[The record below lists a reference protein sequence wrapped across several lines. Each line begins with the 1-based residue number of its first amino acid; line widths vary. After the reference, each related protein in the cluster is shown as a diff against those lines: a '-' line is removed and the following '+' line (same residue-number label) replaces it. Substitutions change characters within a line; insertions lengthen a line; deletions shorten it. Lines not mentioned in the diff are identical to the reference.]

1 MELIWFVLGFLSGLF
16 LLCGCLAWLYFRL
29 SRGLVQQGFTLSIQG
44 IVQALLRSPSPIA
57 TNTNEPHDPLQLQEN
72 YDWQYILQSAP
83 IGYLEVDEEN
93 RLCWGNVQAYDLL
106 GIQFR
111 PGDVEA
117 KRLLLQLV
125 RSYELD
131 LLISETRTAQK
142 SQQKKWVFHQIIP
155 DPLHPVQQQ
164 GRVLRGH
171 SILLDSGNVGIFIE
185 DCQEA
190 AILQQQ
196 RDRWASDVAHEL
208 KTPLT
213 SIRLIVETLHDRV
226 TPELQNWM
234 ERLLNEVIRLSNLVE
249 DLLDLGQMDTS
260 MSLHLNRQA
269 IDLHQLLQSAWMN
282 LEPLATKRQ
291 VSLEYLG
298 PDSLCIQADESRI
311 YRLLLNL
318 LDNSI
323 KYSPRSQAVLVKL
336 GLEHEPNAIP
346 YAVIEVIDRGSGFP
360 EVALPHVFDRFY
372 RVDESRT
379 RSGTD
384 SGGSGLGLAIVRQ
397 IVLAHQGAIAVS
409 NHPETGGAWV
419 RITLPARSPI

>member
-1 MELIWFVLGFLSGLF
+1 MWFLLGFAAGIS
-16 LLCGCLAWLYFRL
+16 LLCACLAGLYFRL
-29 SRGLVQQGFTLSIQG
+29 RRELAQQGFILSQHL
-44 IVQALLRSPSPIA
+44 LLRSLLPA
-57 TNTNEPHDPLQLQEN
+57 TNTNEPHAQHQLQEN

-93 RLCWGNVQAYDLL
+93 RLCWGNVQAYNLL
-106 GIQFR
+106 GIQLR
-111 PGDVEA
+111 QEDLVT

-142 SQQKKWVFHQIIP
+142 SQQKKWEFNQIVP

-164 GRVLRGH
+164 GRMLRGH
-171 SILLDSGNVGIFIE
+171 SIPLDNGNIGIFIE

-213 SIRLIVETLHDRV
+213 SIRLIVETLHSRV
-226 TPELQNWM
+226 SPELQDWM
-234 ERLLNEVIRLSNLVE
+234 ERLLNEVIRLGNLVE

-260 MSLHLNRQA
+260 MSLHLNRQD
-269 IDLHQLLQSAWMN
+269 IDLHQLIQSAWMS

-336 GLEHEPNAIP
+336 GIENESASPH
-346 YAVIEVIDRGSGFP
+346 AVIEVIDHGSGFP

-419 RITLPARSPI
+419 RITLPAQLPT

>member
-1 MELIWFVLGFLSGLF
+1 MWFLLGFASGLF
-16 LLCGCLAWLYFRL
+16 LFCGCLAWVYFRL
-29 SRGLVQQGFTLSIQG
+29 RRELAQKGFALSTG
-44 IVQALLRSPSPIA
+44 VVLRSLL
-57 TNTNEPHDPLQLQEN
+57 PLADSSSESDVHQQIQEK
-72 YDWQYILQSAP
+72 DWSHILQSAP

-93 RLCWGNVQAYDLL
+93 HLCWGNEQACNLL
-106 GIQFR
+106 GIQLR
-111 PGDVEA
+111 QVDAVP

-131 LLISETRTAQK
+131 LLISETRTAEK
-142 SQQKKWVFHQIIP
+142 SLQKKWVFNPSVP

-164 GRVLRGH
+164 GRMLRGH
-171 SILLDSGNVGIFIE
+171 SIFLDNGNIGVFIE

-213 SIRLIVETLHDRV
+213 SIRLIVETLYSRV

-234 ERLLNEVIRLSNLVE
+234 ERLLNEVIRLSNLVQ
-249 DLLDLGQMDTS
+249 DLLELGQMDS
-260 MSLHLNRQA
+260 NSSFHLNRQTL
-269 IDLHQLLQSAWMN
+269 DLPQLVQSAWMS

-291 VSLEYLG
+291 VSLKYLG

-323 KYSPRSQAVLVKL
+323 KYSPTSLEVIVKL
-336 GLEHEPNAIP
+336 EIEHRTAALS
-346 YAVIEVIDRGSGFP
+346 YAVIEVIDSGSGFP
-360 EVALPHVFDRFY
+360 EKALPHVFDRFY
-372 RVDESRT
+372 RVDESRA
-379 RSGTD
+379 RSGGNC
-384 SGGSGLGLAIVRQ
+384 GGSGLGLAIVRQ
-397 IVLAHQGAIAVS
+397 IVLAHQGAISVS
-409 NHPETGGAWV
+409 NHPVTGGAWV
-419 RITLPARSPI
+419 RVTIPTQVIT

>member
-1 MELIWFVLGFLSGLF
+1 MELMWFLLGFAAGLS
-16 LLCGCLAWLYFRL
+16 LLCICLAGLYIRL
-29 SRGLVQQGFTLSIQG
+29 RREFAQQGFILSQHS
-44 IVQALLRSPSPIA
+44 LLRSLLPA
-57 TNTNEPHDPLQLQEN
+57 TNTHEPHIQPQLQEN

-93 RLCWGNVQAYDLL
+93 RLCWGNVQAYNLL
-106 GIQFR
+106 GIQLR
-111 PGDVEA
+111 QNDLTA

-131 LLISETRTAQK
+131 LLIAETRTAQK
-142 SQQKKWVFHQIIP
+142 SQQKKWEFNQIVP

-164 GRVLRGH
+164 GRMLRGH
-171 SILLDSGNVGIFIE
+171 SIPLDNGNIGIFIE

-213 SIRLIVETLHDRV
+213 SIRLIVETLHSRV
-226 TPELQNWM
+226 TPELQDWM
-234 ERLLNEVIRLSNLVE
+234 ERLLNEVIRLGNLVE

-260 MSLHLNRQA
+260 MSLHLNRQD
-269 IDLHQLLQSAWMN
+269 IDLHQLMQSAWMS

-323 KYSPRSQAVLVKL
+323 KHSPRSQAVLVKL
-336 GLEHEPNAIP
+336 GIENEFAIP
-346 YAVIEVIDRGSGFP
+346 HAAIEVIDRGSGI
-360 EVALPHVFDRFY
+360 
-372 RVDESRT
+372 SRGSFT
-379 RSGTD
+379 ACVRSLL
-384 SGGSGLGLAIVRQ
+384 SR
-397 IVLAHQGAIAVS
+397 
-409 NHPETGGAWV
+409 
-419 RITLPARSPI
+419 R

>member
-1 MELIWFVLGFLSGLF
+1 MSFLLGFASGLF
-16 LLCGCLAWLYFRL
+16 LLCGCLAWFYFRL
-29 SRGLVQQGFTLSIQG
+29 RHELAQQGFTLNVQG
-44 IVQALLRSPSPIA
+44 IVQVLLRSLLPKN
-57 TNTNEPHDPLQLQEN
+57 NTNKPIGEPQLQESYN
-72 YDWQYILQSAP
+72 WQHILQSAP

-93 RLCWGNVQAYDLL
+93 HLCWGNSQAYHLL
-106 GIQFR
+106 GIQLR
-111 PGDVEA
+111 QGDA
-117 KRLLLQLV
+117 GGKRLLLQLV

-142 SQQKKWVFHQIIP
+142 PQQKKWVFNQIIP

-164 GRVLRGH
+164 ERMLRGH
-171 SILLDSGNVGIFIE
+171 SIPLENGNIGIFIE

-213 SIRLIVETLHDRV
+213 SIRLIVETLLDRV
-226 TPELQNWM
+226 APDLRDWM
-234 ERLLNEVIRLSNLVE
+234 ERLLNEVIRLGNLVE

-269 IDLHQLLQSAWMN
+269 IDLRQLVQSAWIS

-291 VSLEYLG
+291 VSLKCLG
-298 PDSLCIQADESRI
+298 LDSLCIQADESRI

-323 KYSPRSQAVLVKL
+323 KYSPQSQDVIVKL
-336 GLEHEPNAIP
+336 STNSTQAIP
-346 YAVIEVIDRGSGFP
+346 YAVIEVIDHGSGFP

-372 RVDESRT
+372 RVDESRS
-379 RSGTD
+379 RSGAEC
-384 SGGSGLGLAIVRQ
+384 GGSGLGMAIVRQ
-397 IVLAHQGAIAVS
+397 IVLAHQGTIAVS

-419 RITLPARSPI
+419 RVTLPAQASN

>member
-1 MELIWFVLGFLSGLF
+1 MQLIWFLLGLASGLL
-16 LLCGCLAWLYFRL
+16 LLCGCLFWLYSRL
-29 SRGLVQQGFTLSIQG
+29 SYELAQKGFTLSG
-44 IVQALLRSPSPIA
+44 RSLWRSLLSKAASDLDVDDDR
-57 TNTNEPHDPLQLQEN
+57 HLQEN
-72 YDWQYILQSAP
+72 DDWQHILKSAP

-93 RLCWGNVQAYDLL
+93 RLCRGNMQAYKLL
-106 GIQFR
+106 DIQLR
-111 PGDVEA
+111 QDDAGA

-131 LLISETRTAQK
+131 LLIAETRATQK
-142 SQQKKWVFHQIIP
+142 SLQKKWVFNPIVP
-155 DPLHPVQQQ
+155 DPLNPVQQQ
-164 GRVLRGH
+164 GRMLRGYG
-171 SILLDSGNVGIFIE
+171 IPLNNGNIGVFIE

-234 ERLLNEVIRLSNLVE
+234 ERLLNEVIRLGNLVE
-249 DLLDLGQMDTS
+249 DLLDLGQLETS
-260 MSLHLNRQA
+260 ISLHLNQQT
-269 IDLHQLLQSAWMN
+269 IDLPQLLQSVWMN

-323 KYSPRSQAVLVKL
+323 KYSPRAQSVLVKL
-336 GLEHEPNAIP
+336 NLENDPKSIP
-346 YAVIEVIDRGSGFP
+346 SAVLELIDRGSGFP
-360 EVALPHVFDRFY
+360 EAALPHVFDRFY

-397 IVLAHQGAIAVS
+397 IVLAHQGAISVT

-419 RITLPARSPI
+419 RVTLPVNLPM